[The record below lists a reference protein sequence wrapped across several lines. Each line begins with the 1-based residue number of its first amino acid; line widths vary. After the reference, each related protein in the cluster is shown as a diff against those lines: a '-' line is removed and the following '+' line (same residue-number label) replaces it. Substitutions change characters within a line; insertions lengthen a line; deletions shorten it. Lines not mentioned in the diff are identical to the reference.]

1 MLRKVCSNRAATK
14 ACNAEK
20 ASESARLQVS
30 TMLPGAPMY
39 AELLQLS
46 LASRASGSK
55 EEVFVKTVV
64 DLGLLLKIP
73 VKSIRLATAEVN
85 HYCVTIQDVAKHI
98 LEFCPAKLLGGHT
111 GDSLKAF
118 EDDLTTFWN
127 TYSKVNPSH
136 PVFKDFPNR
145 CRCIPCKL
153 HSDEGTGLR
162 KSAVQQYSWG
172 PVLHDSPNSLD
183 RYYFFSCINA
193 EQYKKFHT
201 GTYATGNMMLDDIC
215 EHFAKQATQAY
226 TEGILSEALGRFHLV
241 WIGLEGDL
249 PAHARCY
256 RLKRHFSCAPNRM
269 CPWCE
274 ADDLQVP
281 FTDFRDSAV
290 WRGTVNGSLPW
301 ESQGPFC
308 QIPGGN
314 SAKFLA
320 LDLFHLCHLG
330 AVRSFA
336 VNFLCYLTTV
346 SCFVSWLCHW
356 NTVTNRFLVVDHTI
370 PAVEQLQNRLFSL
383 VQEVNRSLKY

>member
-1 MLRKVCSNRAATK
+1 
-14 ACNAEK
+14 
-20 ASESARLQVS
+20 
-30 TMLPGAPMY
+30 
-39 AELLQLS
+39 
-46 LASRASGSK
+46 
-55 EEVFVKTVV
+55 
-64 DLGLLLKIP
+64 
-73 VKSIRLATAEVN
+73 
-85 HYCVTIQDVAKHI
+85 
-98 LEFCPAKLLGGHT
+98 
-111 GDSLKAF
+111 
-118 EDDLTTFWN
+118 
-127 TYSKVNPSH
+127 
-136 PVFKDFPNR
+136 
-145 CRCIPCKL
+145 
-153 HSDEGTGLR
+153 
-162 KSAVQQYSWG
+162 
-172 PVLHDSPNSLD
+172 
-183 RYYFFSCINA
+183 
-193 EQYKKFHT
+193 
-201 GTYATGNMMLDDIC
+201 MLDDIC

-274 ADDLQVP
+274 ADDLQAP

-320 LDLFHLCHLG
+320 LDLFPLCHLG

-356 NTVTNRFLVVDHTI
+356 NTVTNRFLVVDQTI
-370 PAVEQLQNRLFSL
+370 PAVEQLQDRLFSL